1 MKNCLESRNL
11 FYVKLFTKW
20 VISLEREKYNLSS
33 DIKYNNLQSIVKEWA
48 KIAQIALYLLLSIL
62 NANKTYSYDMLSSFQ
77 LAQKKKLEPISKF

>member
-11 FYVKLFTKW
+11 FYVKLFTK
-20 VISLEREKYNLSS
+20 SLEREKYNLSS

-77 LAQKKKLEPISKF
+77 LAQKKTLEPISKF